1 MTSEIGENDFR
12 SVLPHAM
19 LSNAKSN
26 AFCRMACSENL
37 VTSHQSPNSTEKLA
51 SRVLWRVEVLA
62 SIGFRIKQEEIFSI
76 LEL

>member
-37 VTSHQSPNSTEKLA
+37 VTSHQAPNSTEKLA
-51 SRVLWRVEVLA
+51 SRVL
-62 SIGFRIKQEEIFSI
+62 
-76 LEL
+76 

>member
-12 SVLPHAM
+12 SVLPHTM

-37 VTSHQSPNSTEKLA
+37 VTSHQAPNSTEKLA
-51 SRVLWRVEVLA
+51 SRVLQV
-62 SIGFRIKQEEIFSI
+62 I
-76 LEL
+76 